1 MDDDSNLKSDENASP
16 EKKGIP
22 LRWIL
27 YAILTYAFF
36 QTLYIWWQVRG
47 A

>member
-1 MDDDSNLKSDENASP
+1 MKNEPESDHKENTL

-27 YAILTYAFF
+27 YVVLTYAFF

>member
-1 MDDDSNLKSDENASP
+1 MADDSNLNSDDEGD
-16 EKKGIP
+16 KKGIP

-36 QTLYIWWQVRG
+36 QTLYFWWQVKG
-47 A
+47 E